1 MGGSPFGYAWLWS
14 RPWEGYT
21 TELISLKTAPI
32 EFRIALVRE
41 MGYDVDSTS
50 TFVLRADGSPLLD
63 EYANVQVRLDNMM
76 ILPGS
81 AIILDDNPLSVASY
95 FEDHGDIL

>member
-1 MGGSPFGYAWLWS
+1 M
-14 RPWEGYT
+14 
-21 TELISLKTAPI
+21 ELISLKTAPL

-41 MGYDVDSTS
+41 LGYDIDKTGA
-50 TFVLRADGSPLLD
+50 FVIRADGTPLLD
-63 EYANVQVRLDNMM
+63 QYANVPVRLDNMM

>member
-1 MGGSPFGYAWLWS
+1 M
-14 RPWEGYT
+14 
-21 TELISLKTAPI
+21 
-32 EFRIALVRE
+32 
-41 MGYDVDSTS
+41 
-50 TFVLRADGSPLLD
+50 LD
-63 EYANVQVRLDNMM
+63 QYANVPVRLDNMM